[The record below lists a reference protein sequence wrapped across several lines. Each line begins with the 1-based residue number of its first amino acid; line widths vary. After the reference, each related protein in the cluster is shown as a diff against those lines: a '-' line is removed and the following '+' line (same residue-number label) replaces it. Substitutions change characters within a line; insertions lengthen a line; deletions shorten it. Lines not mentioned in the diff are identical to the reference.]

1 MLFDRREKYIGV
13 EYSKRLNLCCD
24 VVGPQQE
31 NTRACK
37 QGCRFAF
44 LELMR
49 NDASVWRVALFL
61 TFAAGV
67 HSQTRAAPATLDF
80 VAETPDHQPVLDL
93 RADEIVLKEDGVV
106 QPLKGFGAPTGS
118 ELQTRR
124 PKSAHGE
131 GAMAVLL
138 DASSFLASTMMRP
151 APGSPPGP
159 GSHVSLNSHAEAV
172 KSTAISLVKN
182 LSIESPVAVYV
193 SNLDLRIIQDFADRP
208 DSSAIVKNSSANV
221 NKALSVFDKMP
232 ILNPTKIHSIRI
244 TGAEEFELAQIESI
258 ADHMANLPG
267 RKAVIWYCDG
277 VQPGPKF
284 LDRINLRAMRGF
296 RC

>member
-1 MLFDRREKYIGV
+1 MPRRRGGTATSVDKLEISGMLFDRREKYIGV

-80 VAETPDHQPVLDL
+80 VAVT
-93 RADEIVLKEDGVV
+93 
-106 QPLKGFGAPTGS
+106 
-118 ELQTRR
+118 
-124 PKSAHGE
+124 
-131 GAMAVLL
+131 
-138 DASSFLASTMMRP
+138 
-151 APGSPPGP
+151 
-159 GSHVSLNSHAEAV
+159 
-172 KSTAISLVKN
+172 
-182 LSIESPVAVYV
+182 
-193 SNLDLRIIQDFADRP
+193 
-208 DSSAIVKNSSANV
+208 
-221 NKALSVFDKMP
+221 
-232 ILNPTKIHSIRI
+232 
-244 TGAEEFELAQIESI
+244 
-258 ADHMANLPG
+258 
-267 RKAVIWYCDG
+267 
-277 VQPGPKF
+277 
-284 LDRINLRAMRGF
+284 LRAMRGF